1 MLETRVTEMLG
12 IKYPIVQG
20 GMAWIGTAELVA
32 AVSNA
37 GGLGVL
43 GSVMHPTPESL
54 REEIRKTK
62 ALTDK
67 PFGVNITAAE

>member
-1 MLETRVTEMLG
+1 MLG

-32 AVSNA
+32 AGSNA
-37 GGLGVL
+37 GGLVLL
-43 GSVMHPTPESL
+43 GSVMHPMPESL
-54 REEIRKTK
+54 REEIQKTK